1 MNMIIKVCGE
11 GSAQE
16 CRSKVDCNARK
27 PDKKDDQCN
36 VSNLNKV
43 IKVIKKI
50 KVSMVS
56 KMTKMSKMCLIN
68 DYRIG

>member
-36 VSNLNKV
+36 VSNL
-43 IKVIKKI
+43 IKVI

-56 KMTKMSKMCLIN
+56 KMTKMIKMCLIN

>member
-27 PDKKDDQCN
+27 PDKKDDQSN
-36 VSNLNKV
+36 VSNL
-43 IKVIKKI
+43 IKVIKMI

-56 KMTKMSKMCLIN
+56 KMTKIIKMCMIN

>member
-27 PDKKDDQCN
+27 PDKKDDQSN
-36 VSNLNKV
+36 VSNL
-43 IKVIKKI
+43 IKVIKMI

-56 KMTKMSKMCLIN
+56 KMTKMIKMCLIN

>member
-36 VSNLNKV
+36 VSNL
-43 IKVIKKI
+43 IKVI